1 MRSDKAVQFMQVA
14 EAFANMSKDTT
25 KVGCVIL
32 DSETNGIL
40 SSGYNGFPRGIV
52 ENISSRWE
60 RPEKYSFVV
69 HAEANAICQSA
80 NSGASLR
87 NATCVV
93 TVFPCSNCTKLLIQ
107 SGIKTV
113 VTKKPIEDMIS
124 RWGESFKYSKIMF
137 EEAKITIQYV

>member
-1 MRSDKAVQFMQVA
+1 
-14 EAFANMSKDTT
+14 MSKDTT

-40 SSGYNGFPRGIV
+40 SSGYNGFPRGV
-52 ENISSRWE
+52 SENIASRWE
-60 RPEKYSFVV
+60 HPEKYSFVS
-69 HAEANAICQSA
+69 HAEANAVCQSA

-93 TVFPCSNCTKLLIQ
+93 NYFPCAECSKHLIQ
-107 SGIKTV
+107 SGIKKVITRE
-113 VTKKPIEDMIS
+113 PSEDMVV

-137 EEAKITIQYV
+137 AEAGVAIQYV